1 MYSNSF
7 FFNYLFSNSF
17 FLNFFYFFISN
28 LIRLKERIDELHLEI
43 NSAKEDFKFLH
54 RERGQLTKDRDLQ
67 KQEIEVWGTKCR
79 ELQMLKFGREIDL
92 EELEEKSDRSK
103 EFEAEATLS
112 SNADKF
118 KKKSQK
124 LFGVSARLQEQ
135 LAEVSLGLMCIVCVY
150 MCM

>member
-1 MYSNSF
+1 M
-7 FFNYLFSNSF
+7 
-17 FLNFFYFFISN
+17 
-28 LIRLKERIDELHLEI
+28 EEE
-43 NSAKEDFKFLH
+43 
-54 RERGQLTKDRDLQ
+54 
-67 KQEIEVWGTKCR
+67 
-79 ELQMLKFGREIDL
+79 M